1 MIKLKY
7 FIIYETIY
15 YFIVVADAFKIWF
28 EKNLLKK
35 YIYTKTYDYVK
46 KNYNEKRIRKKLVET
61 KSFTACSICRP
72 GVLLFRNIRDVDRDK
87 KKQKERR
94 EKIIEKNYCRFNI
107 VLIHLNNS

>member
-35 YIYTKTYDYVK
+35 NIYILKRM

-87 KKQKERR
+87 KQKER
-94 EKIIEKNYCRFNI
+94 EGKNNRKK
-107 VLIHLNNS
+107 LL